1 MRKIYE
7 LLLFIVGSSVGW
19 NLALVKPSFDGGTKV
34 LTPWFAGIIK
44 GGDIWDGKV
53 PLGSAARPCRWKNA
67 TLGSKGF
74 IVELCL
80 DGYDQE
86 PNTECDEAWQIVR
99 NLNQDGIYVNVGS
112 SLGYC
117 ALRILLD
124 SALTVIAV
132 EPHPVKLFH
141 LTSTLLKL
149 NASLRERII
158 VLPIAA
164 GYRDDTAFLFS
175 GDRNY
180 GPDVDARFRGES
192 LEVPIHRLDRVL
204 SSLNTI
210 RLVHVDTG
218 GGMECSVLQ
227 GLSELQ
233 QVNSLLFE
241 THEQEQNN
249 CTKSGLIEIVQK
261 LGLSLNFEEDCMRH
275 MTNLVCTV
283 ANSNKIAR

>member
-1 MRKIYE
+1 M
-7 LLLFIVGSSVGW
+7 
-19 NLALVKPSFDGGTKV
+19 
-34 LTPWFAGIIK
+34 
-44 GGDIWDGKV
+44 WDGKV
-53 PLGSAARPCRWKNA
+53 PLGSAAIPCHWKNV
-67 TLGSKGF
+67 TLGSNGYP
-74 IVELCL
+74 VELCS

-86 PNTECDEAWQIVR
+86 PNLECDDAWQIVR
-99 NLNQDGIYVNVGS
+99 NLDQDGIYVNVGS

-149 NASLRERII
+149 DASVRERII

-164 GYRDDTAFLFS
+164 GYREDTAFLFS

-180 GPDVDARFRGES
+180 GPDVEARFRVES

-204 SSLNTI
+204 SSSTNSISLI
-210 RLVHVDTG
+210 HVDTG

-227 GLSELQ
+227 GLSELK
-233 QVNSLLFE
+233 VDSVLFE
-241 THEQEQNN
+241 THEQEHNN

-261 LGLSLNFEEDCMRH
+261 LGFSLNLEQNCRRRMAK
-275 MTNLVCTV
+275 LVCTV
-283 ANSNKIAR
+283 VDSNK